1 MKSFGRAVCPYCG
14 KKVNLAATWGL
25 RRRGEYRCPR
35 CQGISNVTLSGA
47 TMPLAFVA
55 IALSALLLVGSVVLL
70 PQADWWVI
78 LVVAA
83 PFVVFYILS
92 LFCVQL
98 KKPVLRRTS
107 PAPRPTPSQEPQS
120 REDLEKTRVL

>member
-14 KKVNLAATWGL
+14 KKVNLAAAWGL

-47 TMPLAFVA
+47 AMPLAFVA
-55 IALSALLLVGSVVLL
+55 ISLSALLLVGSVVLL